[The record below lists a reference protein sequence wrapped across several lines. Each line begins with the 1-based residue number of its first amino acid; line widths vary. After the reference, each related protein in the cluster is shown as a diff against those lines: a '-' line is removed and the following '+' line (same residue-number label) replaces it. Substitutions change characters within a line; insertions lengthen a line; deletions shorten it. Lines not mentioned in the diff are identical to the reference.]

1 MKAKN
6 VALIFLVVLFA
17 LVAAAYAEPKSTD
30 ERPYIGLLLDTA
42 PLPDLLTKHLG
53 LSHDQ
58 GIRIKN
64 VHKNSTA
71 DKVGLE
77 RDDIII
83 NFQGEEVTD
92 YEEFVDAVRDAGV
105 GTQVSLEV
113 IHLGKRKT
121 VKFKL
126 QPFKGEFDWKYPP
139 EPELAQSWRLGKMFR
154 LKPGE
159 ENWVELEFPFDGKI
173 YVVDCYHHSGDGEIY
188 TITIEGNPND
198 KDAKITVR
206 IGDTEYK
213 TTVKEIDKLPTKY
226 RDTAEEDLERARKSY
241 RQRKHVRKFSIP
253 SPPAPKIWRYFFK
266 DERLAPPPELRF
278 GPGEK
283 MFDKIEKQMRDLQ
296 KRIEELEKRNEEL
309 LERFLDEPNK
319 REAKVQEEK
328 QEQRV

>member
-6 VALIFLVVLFA
+6 VALILLATLFLAGTAVRA
-17 LVAAAYAEPKSTD
+17 KSKPID
-30 ERPYIGLLLDTA
+30 ERPYIGVLLDTA

-83 NFQGEEVTD
+83 NFQDEEVTD

-105 GTQVSLEV
+105 GAQVSLEV

-126 QPFKGEFDWKYPP
+126 EPFKGEFDWKYPP

-159 ENWVELEFPFDGKI
+159 ENWIELEFPFDGKF
-173 YVVDCYHHSGDGEIY
+173 YAVDSYHHSSDGETY

-213 TTVKEIDKLPTKY
+213 TTVKEIDRLPGKY

-241 RQRKHVRKFSIP
+241 RERRHVRKFSIP

-266 DERLAPPPELRF
+266 DERLPSRPPALPF
-278 GPGEK
+278 GPGDK
-283 MFDKIEKQMRDLQ
+283 MFDKIEKQMRELQ
-296 KRIEELEKRNEEL
+296 QRIEELEKRNEEL
-309 LERFLDEPNK
+309 LERFSDELN
-319 REAKVQEEK
+319 K
-328 QEQRV
+328 QESKPKIGWIG

>member
-1 MKAKN
+1 MKVKD
-6 VALIFLVVLFA
+6 VAFVLLVVLLSA
-17 LVAAAYAEPKSTD
+17 GTTLCAESKSTNT
-30 ERPYIGLLLDTA
+30 RPYIGILLDPT
-42 PLPDLLTKHLG
+42 PIPDLLIKHLG
-53 LSHDQ
+53 LLPDQ
-58 GIRIKN
+58 GIRIRN
-64 VHKNSTA
+64 VHRGSPA
-71 DKVGLE
+71 DMAGLE

-83 NFQGEEVTD
+83 GFQGENVTD
-92 YEEFVDAVRDAGV
+92 YQKFVDAVRKAGV
-105 GTQVSLEV
+105 GTEVSLEI

-121 VKFKL
+121 IKL
-126 QPFKGEFDWKYPP
+126 KLATLKGKPDWKYPL
-139 EPELAQSWRLGKMFR
+139 EPEIMQLWRPGKMFR

-159 ENWVELEFPFDGKI
+159 ESWIELEFPFDGKI
-173 YVVDCYHHSGDGEIY
+173 YAVDCYHHSGEGESY

-213 TTVKEIDKLPTKY
+213 TTVKEIDRLPTKY
-226 RDTAEEDLERARKSY
+226 RDTAKEDLERARKSY

-253 SPPAPKIWRYFFK
+253 SPPTPKIWRYFFK

-283 MFDKIEKQMRDLQ
+283 MFDKIKKQMRDLQ

-309 LERFLDEPNK
+309 LERFLGEPNK

-328 QEQRV
+328 QRQRV